1 VDRLVRKFVT
11 AVRGRL
17 KSKFATRIFAATD
30 DASLRKAPIRALA
43 AISSIMETRSF
54 ASNANYARRATFDE
68 LSNAGYFILRVHAT
82 DAVRRT
88 CDAVSCYINRIIFS
102 ARANLSLSLSL
113 SLNPARRRY
122 RTNPGK
128 W

>member
-17 KSKFATRIFAATD
+17 KSKFATRIFATN

-54 ASNANYARRATFDE
+54 TSNANYARRATFDE

-102 ARANLSLSLSL
+102 ARANLFLSLSF
-113 SLNPARRRY
+113 SLF
-122 RTNPGK
+122 
-128 W
+128 